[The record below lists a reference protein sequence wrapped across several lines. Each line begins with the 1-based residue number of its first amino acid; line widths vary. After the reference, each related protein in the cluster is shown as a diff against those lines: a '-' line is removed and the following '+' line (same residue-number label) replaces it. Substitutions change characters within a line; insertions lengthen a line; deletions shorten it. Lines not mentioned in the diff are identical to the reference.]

1 MSNNPYERLNNSK
14 LNDESKRVL
23 KYFSIM
29 QTEKVRHFYTEPLLK
44 RYVEIVFATIMLG
57 LKDQAP
63 EKNAVLEARHKSKP
77 SSELKFEENV
87 LEDGK
92 GGSINKQSDDVYS
105 IVCESPADI
114 VAGKIITKRC
124 DFPIVTGYTCLEE
137 MKEQKDINDHK
148 YHEYKDFYTTK
159 CCLPISIKSVP
170 GIDSLALQ
178 VPLGEYIDASI
189 QLLEE
194 TKSLLEL
201 RSLDY
206 YQSKKHFDSLVER
219 VKNRIKIIQLDSS
232 KTDDE
237 KEEDIASCN
246 AFLKGFTYEKY
257 MAFAKNH
264 QPPETLEIKRTNPDK
279 LKIQEI
285 DKKLKILKDLR
296 DQHLEGT
303 DYSQVDL
310 INSLDDDNHQIATN
324 FIIDYIK
331 EKKSSTEDPVDLS
344 FDTLLHDFQSY
355 SADNLDLFN
364 TLKQFERLLSPQT
377 NQTKS
382 GELLEKLGVKLS
394 KKKMKYKVLEN
405 GFVALFIFLDTP
417 LGTIELQIQTESRF
431 YIQKFGTAAHS
442 DHNKAPIIINFP
454 HDLSNPTAKELS
466 NLTVELDTSVPK
478 KMILEYHKEVKD
490 SFSVSVGEKNLLDN
504 YDSILSET
512 NSSKPSNLTSLYDAI
527 RGKIDI
533 LKNYLTNRGMSIGLS
548 RQATIKYYNIEQ
560 FARDSMPH
568 VKKLAKNYALPT
580 YDNKIFESI
589 RLSDALSFF
598 QNNPKLD
605 PIKPKIDAQ
614 KDPQREDPS

>member
-1 MSNNPYERLNNSK
+1 MSNNPYERLNNSI

-63 EKNAVLEARHKSKP
+63 EKNSVLEARHKSKP
-77 SSELKFEENV
+77 SSELQFEENV

-137 MKEQKDINDHK
+137 MKEQKEINDRK
-148 YHEYKDFYTTK
+148 YHEYKDFYLTK

-170 GIDSLALQ
+170 GVDRLALQ
-178 VPLGEYIDASI
+178 VPLSEYIDASI

-206 YQSKKHFDSLVER
+206 YQSKEHFKSLVKR
-219 VKNRIKIIQLDSS
+219 VKNKIRTIQLDPN

-237 KEEDIASCN
+237 KEEEIASCN

-264 QPPETLEIKRTNPDK
+264 QPPETLETKRTNPDK

-296 DQHLEGT
+296 DQPLEGT
-303 DYSQVDL
+303 DYSQVEL
-310 INSLDDDNHQIATN
+310 INSMDDDNHQIASN
-324 FIIDYIK
+324 FIINYIK

-344 FDTLLHDFQSY
+344 FDTLLYDFQSY

-364 TLKQFERLLSPQT
+364 TLKQFKRLLSP
-377 NQTKS
+377 QTKS

-394 KKKMKYKVLEN
+394 EKKMKYKVLEN

-454 HDLSNPTAKELS
+454 HNLSNPTAKELS
-466 NLTVELDTSVPK
+466 DLTEELDTSVPK
-478 KMILEYHKEVKD
+478 KMIFEYHKEVNID

-512 NSSKPSNLTSLYDAI
+512 NSSKPSNLTPLYEAI

-533 LKNYLTNRGMSIGLS
+533 LKNYLTNRGMSIGVS

-568 VKKLAKNYALPT
+568 VYKLAKDYALPT
-580 YDNKIFESI
+580 NKEKILESI
-589 RLSDALSFF
+589 RLSDALNFF
-598 QNNPKLD
+598 KKNPKLD
-605 PIKPKIDAQ
+605 PIKPKIDPQ
-614 KDPQREDPS
+614 KDSQREEPS

>member
-1 MSNNPYERLNNSK
+1 MSNNPYERLNNSI
-14 LNDESKRVL
+14 LNDKSKRIL
-23 KYFSIM
+23 KYFSIK

-63 EKNAVLEARHKSKP
+63 EKNSVLEARHKSKP

-114 VAGKIITKRC
+114 VAGKILTKRC

-137 MKEQKDINDHK
+137 MKEQKEINERK
-148 YHEYKDFYTTK
+148 YHEYTDFYLTK

-170 GIDSLALQ
+170 GVDRLALQ
-178 VPLGEYIDASI
+178 VPLSEYIDASI

-206 YQSKKHFDSLVER
+206 YQSKEHFKSLVKR
-219 VKNRIKIIQLDSS
+219 VKNKIRTIQLDPN

-237 KEEDIASCN
+237 KEEEIASCN

-264 QPPETLEIKRTNPDK
+264 QPPETLETKRTNPDK

-310 INSLDDDNHQIATN
+310 INSLDDDNHQIASN

-344 FDTLLHDFQSY
+344 FETLLYDFQSY

-364 TLKQFERLLSPQT
+364 TLNQFKRSLSP
-377 NQTKS
+377 QTKS
-382 GELLEKLGVKLS
+382 GELLHRLGVRPS
-394 KKKMKYKVLEN
+394 KKPIKYKVLKN

-478 KMILEYHKEVKD
+478 KMILEYHKEVNID

-512 NSSKPSNLTSLYDAI
+512 NSSKPSNLTPLYDAI

-533 LKNYLTNRGMSIGLS
+533 LKNYLINRGMSIGTS
-548 RQATIKYYNIEQ
+548 RQATIKYENIEQ

-568 VKKLAKNYALPT
+568 VYKLAKSYALPT
-580 YDNKIFESI
+580 YNNKILESI

-598 QNNPKLD
+598 KDNPKLD
-605 PIKPKIDAQ
+605 PIKPKIDPQ
-614 KDPQREDPS
+614 KDSQREEPS

>member
-1 MSNNPYERLNNSK
+1 MSNNPYDRLNNSK
-14 LNDESKRVL
+14 LNDKSKRIL
-23 KYFSIM
+23 KYFSIK

-77 SSELKFEENV
+77 STELKFEENV

-92 GGSINKQSDDVYS
+92 NGSITKQSDDVYA
-105 IVCESPADI
+105 IACESPTDI

-124 DFPIVTGYTCLEE
+124 NHPIVTGYTCLEE
-137 MKEQKDINDHK
+137 MKEQKEINERK
-148 YHEYKDFYTTK
+148 YHEYTDFYLTK

-170 GIDSLALQ
+170 GLDRLALQ
-178 VPLGEYIDASI
+178 VPLRKYIDTSI
-189 QLLEE
+189 QLLED

-219 VKNRIKIIQLDSS
+219 VKNRIKIIQLDPS

-246 AFLKGFTYEKY
+246 AFLKDFTYEKY

-264 QPPETLEIKRTNPDK
+264 QPPETLEIKRTNPDI

-310 INSLDDDNHQIATN
+310 INSLDDDNHQIASN

-344 FDTLLHDFQSY
+344 FETLLYDFQSY

-364 TLKQFERLLSPQT
+364 TLNQFKRSLSP
-377 NQTKS
+377 QTKS
-382 GELLEKLGVKLS
+382 GELLHRLGVRPS
-394 KKKMKYKVLEN
+394 KKPIKYKVLKN

-431 YIQKFGTAAHS
+431 YIQKYGTAAHS

-478 KMILEYHKEVKD
+478 KMILEYHKEVNID

-512 NSSKPSNLTSLYDAI
+512 NSSKPSNLTPLYDAI

-533 LKNYLTNRGMSIGLS
+533 LKNYLINRGMSIGTS
-548 RQATIKYYNIEQ
+548 RQATIKYENIEQ

-568 VKKLAKNYALPT
+568 VYKLAKSYALPT
-580 YDNKIFESI
+580 YNNKILESI

-598 QNNPKLD
+598 KDNPKLD
-605 PIKPKIDAQ
+605 PIKPKIDPQ
-614 KDPQREDPS
+614 KDSQREDPS

>member
-1 MSNNPYERLNNSK
+1 MSNNPYDRLNNSK
-14 LNDESKRVL
+14 LNDKSKRIL
-23 KYFSIM
+23 KYFSIK

-77 SSELKFEENV
+77 STELKFEENV

-92 GGSINKQSDDVYS
+92 NGSITKQSDDVYA
-105 IVCESPADI
+105 IACESPTDI

-124 DFPIVTGYTCLEE
+124 NHPIVTGYTCLEE
-137 MKEQKDINDHK
+137 MKEQKEINERK
-148 YHEYKDFYTTK
+148 YHEYTDFYLTK

-170 GIDSLALQ
+170 GLDRLALQ
-178 VPLGEYIDASI
+178 VPLRKYIDTSI
-189 QLLEE
+189 QLLED

-219 VKNRIKIIQLDSS
+219 VKNRIKIIQLDPS

-246 AFLKGFTYEKY
+246 AFLKDFTYEKY

-264 QPPETLEIKRTNPDK
+264 QPPETLEIKRTNPDI

-310 INSLDDDNHQIATN
+310 INSLDDDNHQIASN

-344 FDTLLHDFQSY
+344 FETLLYDFQSY

-364 TLKQFERLLSPQT
+364 TLNQFKRSLSP
-377 NQTKS
+377 QTKS
-382 GELLEKLGVKLS
+382 GELLHRLGVRPS
-394 KKKMKYKVLEN
+394 KKPIKYKVLKN

-431 YIQKFGTAAHS
+431 YIQKYGTAAHS

-478 KMILEYHKEVKD
+478 KMILEYHKEVNID

-512 NSSKPSNLTSLYDAI
+512 NSSKPSNLTPLYDAI

-533 LKNYLTNRGMSIGLS
+533 LKNYLINRGMSIGTS
-548 RQATIKYYNIEQ
+548 RQATIKYENIEQ

-568 VKKLAKNYALPT
+568 VYKLAKNYALPT
-580 YDNKIFESI
+580 YNNKILESI

-598 QNNPKLD
+598 KDNPKLD
-605 PIKPKIDAQ
+605 PIKPKIDPQ
-614 KDPQREDPS
+614 KDSQREDPS